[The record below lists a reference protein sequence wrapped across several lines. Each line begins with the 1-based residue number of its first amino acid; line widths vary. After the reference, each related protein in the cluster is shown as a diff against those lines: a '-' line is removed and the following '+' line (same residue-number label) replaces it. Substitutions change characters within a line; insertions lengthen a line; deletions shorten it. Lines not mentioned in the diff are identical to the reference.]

1 MSVEQRSNARLAV
14 VQALY
19 QMEVAGK
26 GLNDIF
32 AEFETHWMGREIE
45 GEQYKPAEVSFFRD
59 ILQGVLDEQ
68 VMIDREVDAALQ
80 GGWPLA
86 RIETVMRAIL
96 RADPRQGDK
105 GGDAALAALALVR
118 LARKLGART

>member
-1 MSVEQRSNARLAV
+1 MSVEQRSDARLAV

-45 GEQYKPAEVSFFRD
+45 GEQYKPAEVGFFRD
-59 ILQGVLDEQ
+59 ILQGVLDDQ
-68 VMIDREVDAALQ
+68 VMIDRE
-80 GGWPLA
+80 
-86 RIETVMRAIL
+86 I
-96 RADPRQGDK
+96 
-105 GGDAALAALALVR
+105 DAALAGR
-118 LARKLGART
+118 LAAGADRDRDARHFARGRLRTA